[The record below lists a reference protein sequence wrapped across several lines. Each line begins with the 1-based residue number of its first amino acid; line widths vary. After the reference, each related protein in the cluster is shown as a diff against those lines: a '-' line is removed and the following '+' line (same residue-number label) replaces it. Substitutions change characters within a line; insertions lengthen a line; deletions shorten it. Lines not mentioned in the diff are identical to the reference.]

1 MDIEMDK
8 DDLDLISTYEKV
20 DEFLK
25 YLNNNIIEID
35 EEEKDEQGFLSGP
48 CFRRT

>member
-1 MDIEMDK
+1 MDT

-35 EEEKDEQGFLSGP
+35 EEEKDEN
-48 CFRRT
+48 

>member
-1 MDIEMDK
+1 MNIEMDK

-35 EEEKDEQGFLSGP
+35 EEEKDEN
-48 CFRRT
+48 

>member
-25 YLNNNIIEID
+25 YLNNNIIEIG
-35 EEEKDEQGFLSGP
+35 EEEKDEN
-48 CFRRT
+48 

>member
-35 EEEKDEQGFLSGP
+35 EEEKDQN
-48 CFRRT
+48 

>member
-35 EEEKDEQGFLSGP
+35 EEEKNEN
-48 CFRRT
+48 

>member
-20 DEFLK
+20 DEYLK

-35 EEEKDEQGFLSGP
+35 EEEKDEN
-48 CFRRT
+48 

>member
-1 MDIEMDK
+1 MDIEMDI

-25 YLNNNIIEID
+25 YLNNNVIEIV
-35 EEEKDEQGFLSGP
+35 EEEKDEN
-48 CFRRT
+48 

>member
-1 MDIEMDK
+1 MDIEMDI

-25 YLNNNIIEID
+25 YLNNNIIEIV
-35 EEEKDEQGFLSGP
+35 EEEKDEN
-48 CFRRT
+48 

>member
-35 EEEKDEQGFLSGP
+35 EEEKDEN
-48 CFRRT
+48 

>member
-8 DDLDLISTYEKV
+8 DYLDLISTYEKV

-35 EEEKDEQGFLSGP
+35 EEEKDEN
-48 CFRRT
+48 

>member
-1 MDIEMDK
+1 MDIEMYK

-25 YLNNNIIEID
+25 YFNNNIIEID
-35 EEEKDEQGFLSGP
+35 EEEKDEN
-48 CFRRT
+48 